1 MNLDRAREYR
11 IAVWLAGALLCGS
24 ASAAGVREE
33 AIGLDF
39 PDRLGGLTL
48 KGRTQFPQ
56 KGEGAV
62 IAYEGNLR
70 GAIYVYTAGL
80 SSIPD
85 GVGSPAISKHFNE
98 TAMALQRAAAQGPAD
113 AKVTQVKGSTV
124 SGFKGCGPQ
133 FIWRSDRISMGG
145 QAMISRTYV
154 TGYKNNFVKLRV
166 THPQGGDKD
175 AEQFVEDVRRL
186 LGKCS

>member
-1 MNLDRAREYR
+1 MNLLIR
-11 IAVWLAGALLCGS
+11 ISLGLMALATAGGAC
-24 ASAAGVREE
+24 AAGVREE
-33 AIGLDF
+33 AIGLEF
-39 PDRLGGLTL
+39 PDRLGGLAL

-70 GAIYVYTAGL
+70 GAIYVYDGGL
-80 SSIPD
+80 SSIPN
-85 GVGSPAISKHFNE
+85 GVGSPVIHKHFSE
-98 TAMALQRAAAQGPAD
+98 TVTALQRAAAQGPAE
-113 AKVTQVKGSTV
+113 AKLTQVKPSTI
-124 SGFKGCGPQ
+124 SAFKGCGPQ
-133 FIWRSDRISMGG
+133 FMWRSDGITMGG
-145 QAMISRTYV
+145 TTMISRTYL
-154 TGYKNNFVKLRV
+154 TGYNNRFVKLRV